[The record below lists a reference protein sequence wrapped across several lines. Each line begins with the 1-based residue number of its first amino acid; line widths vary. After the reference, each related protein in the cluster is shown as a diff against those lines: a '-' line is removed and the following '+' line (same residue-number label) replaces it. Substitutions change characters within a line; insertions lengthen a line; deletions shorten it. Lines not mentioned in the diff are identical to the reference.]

1 MNTTQTTVSIQQDS
15 TLVTSVE
22 ILQTEPE
29 TQVATLE
36 GLFASNAH
44 RRAQPGFV
52 AVAVLRSLDGLR
64 IANYLQFQDQASLE
78 TAEAS
83 AQIRSSCKQYR
94 ARATQSITRHF
105 DVRFVHRAAH
115 FPASL
120 LQPGLNCAAINEVT
134 TTPAHQEEL
143 LGFMTGVDSHAR
155 EQPGYL
161 ASNIHASQDGQR
173 IINVVQFENA
183 EIMLQGLERVMV
195 EVTRERADVSLEG
208 VGGLGTTDI
217 HVYEI
222 VNEAS
227 LIHHEETTSNTSAQ
241 SFLNEIPERLT
252 AAVRDSIN
260 GVFALEFSG
269 LEAGTYTID
278 ARRDSGRGLLPGRP
292 DEHHLKATATI
303 RTSSENFVKLMRG
316 ELSPMT
322 AMMTGRVRLSG
333 DMQAAR
339 GLQKI
344 FGR

>member
-1 MNTTQTTVSIQQDS
+1 MNSTQTNVSIQQDNAFI
-15 TLVTSVE
+15 TSVE
-22 ILQTEPE
+22 ILHTEPE
-29 TQVATLE
+29 TQVATLKA
-36 GLFASNAH
+36 LFASNAQ

-83 AQIRSSCKQYR
+83 TQVRSSSEQYR
-94 ARATQSITRHF
+94 ARADQTITRHF
-105 DVRFVHRAAH
+105 DVRFVHRAEH
-115 FPASL
+115 FPASV
-120 LQPGLNCAAINEVT
+120 LQTGINCAAINEVT

-155 EQPGYL
+155 IQPGYL

-183 EIMLQGLERVMV
+183 EIMLEGLERVMAD
-195 EVTRERADVSLEG
+195 VTRERTDVSLEG

-222 VNEAS
+222 VNETSA
-227 LIHHEETTSNTSAQ
+227 IHYEETTSSISAQ

-252 AAVRDSIN
+252 STVRNSIN

-269 LEAGTYTID
+269 TEAGTYTID
-278 ARRDSGRGLLPGRP
+278 ARRDIGHGLLPGRP
-292 DEHHLKATATI
+292 EEHHLKASATI

-322 AMMTGRVRLSG
+322 AMMTGRIRLSG